1 MNPDLYRQFCT
12 YKELYDNFNAEW
24 EKKERDFSEYMKY
37 TSMHTEY
44 CNKLR
49 DDIAEL
55 NRQCEEAEQE
65 SEETKAL
72 FAQLLIKYIKAIA
85 ELKKVSNE
93 EEKKDTPK
101 TRKRSRSYSDLKRD
115 DMRSIKRHRPETKY
129 TDDTLLD
136 IFKKLKT
143 IEDIIRLEDLSYRE
157 LNTYMTNPVFVRLYD
172 TIPALKE
179 LNAMIGITDIKQNI
193 MKNIIYLAIDGTIKC
208 NLCHTKIFGPPGVG
222 KTHFAKILGR
232 VYHSMGFLNT

>member
-72 FAQLLIKYIKAIA
+72 FAQLLIKYIKAI
-85 ELKKVSNE
+85 
-93 EEKKDTPK
+93 
-101 TRKRSRSYSDLKRD
+101 
-115 DMRSIKRHRPETKY
+115 
-129 TDDTLLD
+129 
-136 IFKKLKT
+136 
-143 IEDIIRLEDLSYRE
+143 
-157 LNTYMTNPVFVRLYD
+157 
-172 TIPALKE
+172 
-179 LNAMIGITDIKQNI
+179 NI
-193 MKNIIYLAIDGTIKC
+193 YI
-208 NLCHTKIFGPPGVG
+208 
-222 KTHFAKILGR
+222 
-232 VYHSMGFLNT
+232 